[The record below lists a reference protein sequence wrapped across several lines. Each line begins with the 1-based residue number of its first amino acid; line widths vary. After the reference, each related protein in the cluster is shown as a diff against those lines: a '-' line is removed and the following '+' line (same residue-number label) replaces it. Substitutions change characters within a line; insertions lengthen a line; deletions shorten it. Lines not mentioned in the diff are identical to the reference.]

1 MNYREIL
8 QASWKDRQKINPRF
22 SMRAFA
28 KKLEIEPSTL
38 SQILRGK
45 RDLPAADA
53 QRVLSRLNLSPDM
66 QKDFLDSM
74 DPSNLEFRHYRAY
87 LNTLSLDEQKDHITQ
102 QIFSDSWYGAM
113 LALIDTKGFVPDTAW
128 MARRLGISRVK
139 ATQIFTDLQVV
150 GLVEKVGDRYEKR
163 DVKLKTTDEISSDSL
178 RRAHL
183 EEMGLAA
190 EALASV
196 EMELRDFV
204 SITLAADS
212 KQIKKAKVLIR
223 SFLKQMDQ
231 LLETDKS
238 DEVYQMNVQFFPLSK
253 PIDQE
258 KA

>member
-8 QASWKDRQKINPRF
+8 QSNWQDRQKINPRF
-22 SMRAFA
+22 SLRAFA

-53 QRVLSRLNLSPDM
+53 QRVLSKLNLNPDM
-66 QKDFLDSM
+66 QKHFLDSM

-102 QIFSDSWYGAM
+102 QIFSDSWYGAL
-113 LALIDTKGFVPDTAW
+113 LALVDTKGFVPETDW
-128 MARRLGISRVK
+128 MAGRLGISRVK
-139 ATQIFTDLQVV
+139 AAQIFADLQTV
-150 GLVEKVGDRYEKR
+150 GLIEKVGDRYEKR
-163 DVKLKTTDEISSDSL
+163 NVKLKTSDEISSESL

-196 EMELRDFV
+196 EMEFRDFV
-204 SITLAADS
+204 SITMAADS
-212 KQIKKAKVLIR
+212 KQLKKAKVLIR

-231 LLETDKS
+231 LLETNKA
-238 DEVYQMNVQFFPLSK
+238 DEVYQMNIQFFPLSK
-253 PIDQE
+253 KIDQE